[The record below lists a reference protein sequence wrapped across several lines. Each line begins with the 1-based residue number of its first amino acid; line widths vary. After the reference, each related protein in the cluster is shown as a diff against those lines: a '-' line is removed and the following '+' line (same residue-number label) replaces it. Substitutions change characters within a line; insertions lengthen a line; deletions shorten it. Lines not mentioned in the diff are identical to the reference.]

1 MAMDND
7 STFNQSLGSSD
18 FGADGV
24 NESRFG
30 QAQGAASQAGHT
42 IREKA
47 GGIREQATEKLR
59 SFADEGKGQVAATLD
74 GLVQA
79 AREIADKLQDGSF
92 GPIGG
97 YATTAAD
104 TLQDWTDS
112 IKNRSVEDLFDD
124 GREFVR
130 KSPAVAVGVA
140 VTAGFVLS
148 RVLKAGNTS
157 RYSA

>member
-1 MAMDND
+1 MAIDND
-7 STFNQSLGSSD
+7 STFNQSLGSAD

-24 NESRFG
+24 SESRFG
-30 QAQGAASQAGHT
+30 QGAGSAGQAGGT
-42 IREKA
+42 IRDKA
-47 GGIREQATEKLR
+47 SGLREQATEKLR

-74 GLVQA
+74 GMVQA

-104 TLQDWTDS
+104 TLQGWTDG
-112 IKNRSVEDLFDD
+112 IKNRSVEDLLDN
-124 GREFVR
+124 GRQFVR
-130 KSPAVAVGVA
+130 SSPAVAVGVA

-148 RVLKAGNTS
+148 RVLKAGSNG